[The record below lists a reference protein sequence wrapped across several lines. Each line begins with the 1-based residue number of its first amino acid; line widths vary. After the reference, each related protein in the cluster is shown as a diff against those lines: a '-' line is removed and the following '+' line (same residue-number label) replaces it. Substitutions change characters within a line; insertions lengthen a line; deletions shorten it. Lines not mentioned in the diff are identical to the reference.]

1 MQNELDDIATSFL
14 DLRDEVESAIT
25 ELSEIL
31 EEYEMETDIGAEFI
45 L

>member
-1 MQNELDDIATSFL
+1 MQSELDDIETSFL
-14 DLRDEVESAIT
+14 DLRNEVESAIT

-31 EEYEMETDIGAEFI
+31 KEYEMESDIGAEFI